1 MRPRVVAGVG
11 GTSGSPAVLRRAAAE
26 ARLRGAELWA
36 VLAWEAPGAGV
47 GGRRGVSLA
56 PSLPGCRAEAVERL
70 RDALSTAFGTTGAG
84 VPVVGR
90 AVRGTPG
97 AALVD
102 VARDEDCVLVVGTG
116 SRGALQRRLWPSVA
130 RYCLAHAPCPVLAV
144 PPSPLRTELAAVR
157 RRNVLRLRLD
167 TRELTDLDGV

>member
-11 GTSGSPAVLRRAAAE
+11 GGHGSPAVLRRAAAE

-36 VLAWEAPGAGV
+36 VLAWDAPGAGA
-47 GGRRGVSLA
+47 GGRHLTGPA
-56 PSLPGCRAEAVERL
+56 PSLSVFREDAAERL
-70 RDALSTAFGTTGAG
+70 RRSLGAAFGAAGAG
-84 VPVVGR
+84 VPLTGR

-102 VARDEDCVLVVGTG
+102 IADDQDCVIVVGTG
-116 SRGALQRRLWPSVA
+116 SRGAAHRLLWPSVA
-130 RYCLAHAPCPVLAV
+130 RYCLAHAPCPVLAL
-144 PPSPLRTELAAVR
+144 PPSPLRAGLAAVH

-167 TRELTDLDGV
+167 TRELTDRDGV